1 MPILSQTSPRGWL
14 ASLRSS
20 ARNAL
25 AAATSQ
31 LSPPATD
38 TKAIPLAPYVS
49 VETLKAPQWA
59 PRDYKA
65 FAREGFMQNAVVYRC
80 VRMIA
85 ENVAS
90 VPLLVYDGAIDLD
103 AHPLLDLVKR
113 PNAHAT
119 RADFLEELIGYLLV
133 SGNAF
138 VEAVSTD
145 GEMIR
150 ALYNLRPDR
159 MSIEASADGWPD
171 AYIYSLA
178 GRDTRFTGD
187 AVPGT
192 RRILHLKQFH
202 PLNDHYGMSPIEAA
216 AQAIDLHNTASRWNK
231 ALLDNSARPSGALVY
246 TARDGNLTNDQFE
259 RLKRELEQ
267 GFQGA
272 QNAGRPL
279 LLEGGLD
286 WKAMSL
292 SPKDLDFIE
301 AKHAA
306 AREIALSLGVPPQ
319 LLGIPGDNTY
329 ANYQEANRAFFR
341 QTIVPLVNRITSALT
356 HWLAEPLSPTLAI
369 KPDFDQVDALTPE
382 RDALWS
388 RLAATSFLTTNEKRQ
403 AAGYDPTPTGDT
415 VKRVAIKYSPDHP
428 RDDRGRWTDG
438 GADDTTLDD
447 STDGNRD
454 PNVID
459 AAKKPRPPTDTQP
472 KPAAPTPR
480 ADYGTTPGG
489 SRFTKHA
496 RDQATERN
504 FTDQRIDAI
513 VQNNAAS
520 RTSKIDRE
528 GNKTW
533 EYRDARGNTV
543 VTNEQG
549 AIVTVFS
556 QNPKGIYIEK

>member
-1 MPILSQTSPRGWL
+1 MPPTASTIRPGGWL
-14 ASLRSS
+14 AAARQNARS
-20 ARNAL
+20 AWTT
-25 AAATSQ
+25 ATSRIATR
-31 LSPPATD
+31 SPGPD
-38 TKAIPLAPYVS
+38 TKAIPLSPYVS

-90 VPLLVYDGAIDLD
+90 VPLLVYDGDVDLD
-103 AHPLLDLVKR
+103 AHPLLDLVRR

-145 GEMIR
+145 GETIR

-178 GRDTRFTGD
+178 GRDMRFTGD
-187 AVPGT
+187 TVPGT

-259 RLKRELEQ
+259 RLKRELES

-292 SPKDLDFIE
+292 SPKDLDFVE

-319 LLGIPGDNTY
+319 LLGIPGDSTY
-329 ANYQEANRAFFR
+329 SNYQEANRAFFR
-341 QTIVPLVNRITSALT
+341 QTIVPLVNRISAALT

-382 RDALWS
+382 RDALWA
-388 RLAATSFLTTNEKRQ
+388 RLAATPFLTTNEKRS
-403 AAGYDPTPTGDT
+403 AAGYDPHEQSNDLKNIA
-415 VKRVAIKYSPDHP
+415 VKYSPDQP
-428 RDDRGRWTDG
+428 RDGRGRWSGAG
-438 GADDTTLDD
+438 GSDDTSLDDTT
-447 STDGNRD
+447 DGPRD
-454 PNVID
+454 PNVQD
-459 AAKKPRPPTDTQP
+459 AAGKKPYIPPPQP
-472 KPAAPTPR
+472 KPGAQPQYKKPKSGQPAKEASSDTPSYAR
-480 ADYGTTPGG
+480 GERPYVGETGDAFAKRVLDKQFPANAG
-489 SRFTKHA
+489 KHDDGA
-496 RDQATERN
+496 NSD
-504 FTDQRIDAI
+504 F
-513 VQNNAAS
+513 
-520 RTSKIDRE
+520 SKIKKWAERHFE
-528 GNKTW
+528 
-533 EYRDARGNTV
+533 
-543 VTNEQG
+543 
-549 AIVTVFS
+549 
-556 QNPKGIYIEK
+556 